1 MPERDPERPDVP
13 ELGGADPSPALARR
27 RIRGGIRGGGE
38 ESLPQPR
45 RRGQHLVLHDRPQR
59 AVRLLR
65 PPTRGLGLL
74 LRARGGGDVRVRE
87 RRGGGGGRGG
97 EVFVRR
103 RADGDDL
110 GARRRVGRVR
120 GGADGTGFEIEV
132 AEKENAAILRRG
144 RTGGGPE
151 PGRREGVLVRAQ
163 RRRARRRRR
172 GDLRGRRLRR
182 RARARA
188 LRVRRGRR
196 GGRRGF
202 RAVRGHTGGG
212 PRRCP
217 GCGARAG
224 DARARDAGGGRGGD
238 EIGDEK
244 RADDDRRRRRL
255 RVPLRRCLRRRPVR
269 GVRGGARARSRALR
283 PPGVHGRALGVRGVA
298 PGRPAG
304 DGA

>member
-1 MPERDPERPDVP
+1 MCECASAE
-13 ELGGADPSPALARR
+13 
-27 RIRGGIRGGGE
+27 
-38 ESLPQPR
+38 
-45 RRGQHLVLHDRPQR
+45 
-59 AVRLLR
+59 
-65 PPTRGLGLL
+65 
-74 LRARGGGDVRVRE
+74 
-87 RRGGGGGRGG
+87 GGGGRGG

-132 AEKENAAILRRG
+132 AEKENAAILRRDELG
-144 RTGGGPE
+144 VDPS
-151 PGRREGVLVRAQ
+151 PGVAKACWCAPRDAVPVVAGEGTSEDDGSDDAPAPAPYAYEEGDEVDDADFAQ
-163 RRRARRRRR
+163 FVDILAEAP
-172 GDLRGRRLRR
+172 GAVPD
-182 RARARA
+182 
-188 LRVRRGRR
+188 
-196 GGRRGF
+196 
-202 RAVRGHTGGG
+202 AVREPETLE
-212 PRRCP
+212 
-217 GCGARAG
+217 RAMRG
-224 DARARDAGGGRGGD
+224 VRGGD